1 LFHYISFLVTKL
13 RGHIYLTLPLRE
25 HYSYETFSL
34 KSRSP
39 LADACEPFCMD
50 ERRTSNLDG
59 SRPRTGSRTTDKKIR
74 ARSLNK
80 IAIQTPTNITANFPI
95 MAQVGKGPDI
105 VIWAHD
111 KVGEWADAG
120 LIAPVD
126 VSDEF
131 ADKFFPKAW
140 EAVMHNGLAWA
151 YPIAM
156 ETVTLIYNKRLL
168 SGEPPTDLSQLPALD
183 EQIRSKQPAVR
194 TILWDYQSAY
204 YSLGIFA
211 SAGAYIFRKKGTNY
225 DLANVGLA
233 TPGAVQA
240 LSQIISLVKENI
252 LPPSVSYS
260 QTEELMGQGKLAM
273 TISGPWAWSNLIR
286 SGISFGVAPM
296 PGVNGNRARPFV
308 GVSAAYVNR
317 ASLNVNLIQFFLQN
331 YLLTDE
337 WLNAMNQVKPIGV
350 PAVTSLYEKL
360 ANRNPLVRDLNRC
373 VMEGEV
379 MPNIP
384 EMGQFFS
391 ALGGAI
397 QVAAQNRLSPQIALE
412 DAAAQ
417 LRQERHR

>member
-1 LFHYISFLVTKL
+1 MLF
-13 RGHIYLTLPLRE
+13 G
-25 HYSYETFSL
+25 
-34 KSRSP
+34 
-39 LADACEPFCMD
+39 A
-50 ERRTSNLDG
+50 
-59 SRPRTGSRTTDKKIR
+59 
-74 ARSLNK
+74 
-80 IAIQTPTNITANFPI
+80 
-95 MAQVGKGPDI
+95 
-105 VIWAHD
+105 
-111 KVGEWADAG
+111 
-120 LIAPVD
+120 
-126 VSDEF
+126 
-131 ADKFFPKAW
+131 
-140 EAVMHNGLAWA
+140 
-151 YPIAM
+151 
-156 ETVTLIYNKRLL
+156 
-168 SGEPPTDLSQLPALD
+168 PPTDLSQLPALD

-204 YSLGIFA
+204 YSWGIFA

-296 PGVNGNRARPFV
+296 
-308 GVSAAYVNR
+308 
-317 ASLNVNLIQFFLQN
+317 
-331 YLLTDE
+331 
-337 WLNAMNQVKPIGV
+337 
-350 PAVTSLYEKL
+350 
-360 ANRNPLVRDLNRC
+360 RDLNRC
-373 VMEGEV
+373 VMDGEV

-384 EMGQFFS
+384 EMGRFFS

-412 DAAAQ
+412 DAATQ

>member
-1 LFHYISFLVTKL
+1 MKRFLSSLTALWLMPVSLFAWTSGELLIWMDPDRAQALEPLTKKFEQDL
-13 RGHIYLTLPLRE
+13 GI
-25 HYSYETFSL
+25 
-34 KSRSP
+34 
-39 LADACEPFCMD
+39 
-50 ERRTSNLDG
+50 
-59 SRPRTGSRTTDKKIR
+59 
-74 ARSLNK
+74 K

-204 YSLGIFA
+204 YSWGIFA

-296 PGVNGNRARPFV
+296 
-308 GVSAAYVNR
+308 
-317 ASLNVNLIQFFLQN
+317 
-331 YLLTDE
+331 
-337 WLNAMNQVKPIGV
+337 
-350 PAVTSLYEKL
+350 
-360 ANRNPLVRDLNRC
+360 RDLNRC
-373 VMEGEV
+373 VKDGEV

-384 EMGQFFS
+384 EMGRFFS